1 MGCTSR
7 KGVKHEYYRKTKS
20 GKNTKGAACSVVA
33 KTGIATSTYDN
44 IESGR
49 TKSPETLTLKK
60 IAEALDMDF
69 IYLTSLIGKKDEE
82 ISL

>member
-1 MGCTSR
+1 MENIKEKLSLG
-7 KGVKHEYYRKTKS
+7 KTLKVQRVL
-20 GKNTKGAACSVVA
+20 KNMSVQDVVV

-49 TKSPETLTLKK
+49 TKSPELLTLKK

-69 IYLTSLIGKKDEE
+69 IYLTNLIGKKDEE
-82 ISL
+82 TSL

>member
-1 MGCTSR
+1 MNITEKLSLG
-7 KGVKHEYYRKTKS
+7 KTLKVQRVL
-20 GKNTKGAACSVVA
+20 KNMTVQDVVA

>member
-1 MGCTSR
+1 MNIKEKLSLG
-7 KGVKHEYYRKTKS
+7 KTLKIQRVL
-20 GKNTKGAACSVVA
+20 KNMTVQDIVA

-49 TKSPETLTLKK
+49 TKSPELLTLKK

-69 IYLTSLIGKKDEE
+69 IYLTNLIGKQDEE
-82 ISL
+82 TSL